1 MHIVFL
7 VGAFGLLLQAQ
18 PQPPFKGD
26 TEYKIEMEYSIKPR
40 PVISG
45 SNINLEETEGDKRRR
60 ASGGDPLPY
69 LIIYFSFLE
78 LSDQEVKFRC
88 TDDLG
93 KTRLSRK
100 AELNKKYKLE
110 IGFTDDVKDRVTPHE
125 FTILLVSGDK
135 KETSRISLSIDEDG
149 TFLVNGMKRGK
160 F

>member
-1 MHIVFL
+1 MHIIILAGV
-7 VGAFGLLLQAQ
+7 FGLLLQT
-18 PQPPFKGD
+18 QPPFKAD
-26 TEYKIEMEYSIKPR
+26 AEYKIEMEYSIKPR

-45 SNINLEETEGDKRRR
+45 SNINLEETEGERRR
-60 ASGGDPLPY
+60 RSAGGDPLPY
-69 LIIYFSFLE
+69 LVIYFSFLE

-93 KTRLSRK
+93 KTRLSKK

-125 FTILLVSGDK
+125 FTILLVSDDR
-135 KETSRISLSIDEDG
+135 KETSRIILSIDEDG
-149 TFLVNGMKRGK
+149 IFLVNGMKRGK